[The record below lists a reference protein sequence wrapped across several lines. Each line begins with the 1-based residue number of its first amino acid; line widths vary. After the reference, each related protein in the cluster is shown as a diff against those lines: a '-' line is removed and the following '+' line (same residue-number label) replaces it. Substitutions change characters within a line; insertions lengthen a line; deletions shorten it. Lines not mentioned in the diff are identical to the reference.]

1 MSRFDKFQKKLFVFF
16 DLLGYSY
23 EVLELGDSEDNW
35 FMSVELDDGREKFV
49 INFEDAT
56 AVEECGKITESQLR
70 INRESVRY

>member
-35 FMSVELDDGREKFV
+35 FMSVALDDGKEKFV
-49 INFEDAT
+49 INFEDVT
-56 AVEECGKITESQLR
+56 AVEECEKITESQLR

>member
-35 FMSVELDDGREKFV
+35 FMSVALDDGKEKFV

-56 AVEECGKITESQLR
+56 AVEECEKITESQLR